1 MSPLENQLNRLEGL
15 NALTVPDIWQQE
27 AVSALRQGRDV
38 VLHAPTGAGKTLV
51 FELWSNHGKNRGQA
65 IYTVPTRALANDK
78 LAEWRSKG
86 WDIGIATGDLSENLD
101 APIIVATL
109 ETQKFRLIQGIGPTL
124 LVVDEYQMIGDQ
136 DRGLNYEL
144 AIAMTPPTT
153 QLLMMSGSVENA
165 HHVVR
170 WLNSLGRDAVLIS
183 HHHRPVPLEE
193 FEPRDLSFQLPS
205 SIKGLWPK
213 MIAKVLAEDLGPIL
227 VFTPQR
233 QAAEKMADALS
244 RNLPNPH
251 PLQLNARQ
259 QKLAGDRLSRILKSR
274 IAFHHSGLSYEVR
287 AGLIEPLSKAGQL
300 RVVVATMGLAA
311 GINFSLRSV
320 IVAGESYR
328 RQYLEHP
335 VQPDELLQMFGRAGR
350 RGLDEI
356 GYLIIGP
363 NGLRMQN
370 SYPKYLTR
378 TASVDWGALLSV
390 MAAAADRNESPYA
403 AAVKVQKRLFTTKP
417 IFLGIEHSVENP
429 ASPCGLHTDTE
440 RARYSRSRLQQIL
453 NSRGEWQPIPKLVP
467 RPLREIRIPPDK
479 PSDPTSPENTIPE
492 TLPMLSHRD
501 ALENIGHGDLVP
513 VAENGSSTQ
522 YGREFI
528 VAELKDPDRVL
539 LIRWVKRLIHWK
551 RKQLSRKTW
560 EEQAVPKLK
569 QAFEDRGT
577 PWMTWIIRD
586 DRILARIGLGGVKQP
601 AVVDAYDVPLWKPLR
616 RKVLQEACVQCNL
629 RNHCLE
635 LSKSTGVALLWIRMK
650 LTEANGT
657 PTLRGRIVSFFAHGY
672 GLAIAAALESTDY
685 SLNDLVYDIAGL
697 AAGYRF
703 SEDEYRWG
711 GRLADTCRETYG
723 TLRIEGYLENGVPPD
738 YGAGTE
744 EIVKNVKFRVDTRSR
759 RQWVTDQLGP
769 GDIDRMII
777 EWRSLLRQIANA
789 PSLDWPRWTD
799 LQKSAAQLVKETK
812 SPTLKD
818 LPKLDF
824 NQTKRVNHRLIFKR
838 FHY

>member
-300 RVVVATMGLAA
+300 RVVVATMGLATC
-311 GINFSLRSV
+311 G
-320 IVAGESYR
+320 
-328 RQYLEHP
+328 HP
-335 VQPDELLQMFGRAGR
+335 
-350 RGLDEI
+350 
-356 GYLIIGP
+356 
-363 NGLRMQN
+363 
-370 SYPKYLTR
+370 
-378 TASVDWGALLSV
+378 
-390 MAAAADRNESPYA
+390 AD
-403 AAVKVQKRLFTTKP
+403 
-417 IFLGIEHSVENP
+417 
-429 ASPCGLHTDTE
+429 D
-440 RARYSRSRLQQIL
+440 
-453 NSRGEWQPIPKLVP
+453 
-467 RPLREIRIPPDK
+467 
-479 PSDPTSPENTIPE
+479 
-492 TLPMLSHRD
+492 
-501 ALENIGHGDLVP
+501 
-513 VAENGSSTQ
+513 
-522 YGREFI
+522 
-528 VAELKDPDRVL
+528 
-539 LIRWVKRLIHWK
+539 
-551 RKQLSRKTW
+551 
-560 EEQAVPKLK
+560 
-569 QAFEDRGT
+569 
-577 PWMTWIIRD
+577 
-586 DRILARIGLGGVKQP
+586 LARIADAFEGASCLGVDHLIEEGL
-601 AVVDAYDVPLWKPLR
+601 
-616 RKVLQEACVQCNL
+616 
-629 RNHCLE
+629 
-635 LSKSTGVALLWIRMK
+635 GVALLQIDEGVDPGDVDTGK
-650 LTEANGT
+650 QFDDTEAVV
-657 PTLRGRIVSFFAHGY
+657 LREARVPDHQAFHPAKDGAIQTIHAAMPVVVFWKDEVEVFRESCVVLAREAGERRCARNAAEQDVAIDAIDHHALFGAH
-672 GLAIAAALESTDY
+672 A
-685 SLNDLVYDIAGL
+685 
-697 AAGYRF
+697 
-703 SEDEYRWG
+703 G
-711 GRLADTCRETYG
+711 GRVFD
-723 TLRIEGYLENGVPPD
+723 P
-738 YGAGTE
+738 
-744 EIVKNVKFRVDTRSR
+744 
-759 RQWVTDQLGP
+759 
-769 GDIDRMII
+769 
-777 EWRSLLRQIANA
+777 
-789 PSLDWPRWTD
+789 
-799 LQKSAAQLVKETK
+799 KSATSRGHL
-812 SPTLKD
+812 
-818 LPKLDF
+818 
-824 NQTKRVNHRLIFKR
+824 R
-838 FHY
+838 